1 MSRASYVAEMNL
13 SASISRS
20 NWWQLACWSV
30 DDFITG
36 LSPSPYWISANRKP
50 TGTPNGGSFRRG
62 PAISN
67 QGLNRGSAKIV
78 LAPSQQTAGRG
89 SADRW
94 PAGCMPLGRTAL
106 GRKSADSYVPTISNH
121 LVPFLLLH

>member
-36 LSPSPYWISANRKP
+36 PSPSPYWKSSNGKP

-78 LAPSQQTAGRG
+78 LAPSQQTADLG
-89 SADRW
+89 SADRE
-94 PAGCMPLGRTAL
+94 PAGRPEGPMA
-106 GRKSADSYVPTISNH
+106 
-121 LVPFLLLH
+121 

>member
-13 SASISRS
+13 SASISWS

-36 LSPSPYWISANRKP
+36 PSPSPYWISANGKP

-78 LAPSQQTAGRG
+78 LAPSQTNGGSRLSGPLAGRLPTVG
-89 SADRW
+89 
-94 PAGCMPLGRTAL
+94 PYCIGPKIGRL
-106 GRKSADSYVPTISNH
+106 LCSNY
-121 LVPFLLLH
+121 